1 MRKIPWINLAAVAA
15 VIIAV
20 TLITVKNLDANSSY
34 QLLNVSYDPT
44 RELYCNL
51 NEQFAAK
58 SEQST
63 GKLMRIKQSHGGS
76 SRQARSVIDGRQPA
90 DVVTLGL
97 YSDVDALRKRGLIA
111 EGWSKRLPHNSQPY
125 TSTIVFLVRKGNPKR
140 IHDWPDLIRP
150 DVSIIT
156 PDPRS
161 SGNGKLSALAAWGAA
176 LRRGASEEEAR
187 AYLRQ
192 FYEHIPVLDAGA
204 RSAATTFAVEKIG
217 DVHLTWENEA
227 LREVAESKGDLA
239 IVYPPVSILAEPFVA
254 WVDANVARNKSEAA
268 AKAYLEFLFT
278 DEAQETMA
286 KLGYRPVNAEI
297 LKKYSN
303 RLPQLDLFPI
313 TFLAK
318 DWDDA
323 QQKFF
328 ADNGVIDGVY
338 KPAPQRTA
346 PH

>member
-1 MRKIPWINLAAVAA
+1 M
-15 VIIAV
+15 
-20 TLITVKNLDANSSY
+20 
-34 QLLNVSYDPT
+34 
-44 RELYCNL
+44 
-51 NEQFAAK
+51 
-58 SEQST
+58 
-63 GKLMRIKQSHGGS
+63 
-76 SRQARSVIDGRQPA
+76 
-90 DVVTLGL
+90 
-97 YSDVDALRKRGLIA
+97 
-111 EGWSKRLPHNSQPY
+111 
-125 TSTIVFLVRKGNPKR
+125 
-140 IHDWPDLIRP
+140 
-150 DVSIIT
+150 
-156 PDPRS
+156 
-161 SGNGKLSALAAWGAA
+161 
-176 LRRGASEEEAR
+176 
-187 AYLRQ
+187 
-192 FYEHIPVLDAGA
+192 LDAGA